1 MLPALAVLIEL
12 QALDAAI
19 DAARKKLA
27 DFPVAE
33 KRAGD
38 GVLAATAALDAAK
51 ATLNDANAARRVVE
65 KDVAGIDARLARFE
79 EHKAAVKTNEQFHAL
94 QHETEV
100 SKQEKA
106 ALEEKVL
113 EMMMAADDL
122 AAKVK
127 AAEDIL
133 AKAKKDLAAVQ
144 AQFAAEKGALEA
156 EIRDLSATRD
166 GKTPGVDKP
175 ALAKYEQIRKA
186 RKGLALAEMV
196 KGHCVACQIGLRPAV
211 ETQIKR
217 NDAIMQCDSCQ
228 RILYYVPAPAE
239 PAAADGAQ

>member
-1 MLPALAVLIEL
+1 MLPALSVLIEL
-12 QALDAAI
+12 QALDTAI

-38 GVLAATAALDAAK
+38 GVAAATAALDAAK
-51 ATLNDANAARRVVE
+51 AAFNDSTAARKLIE
-65 KDVAGIDARLARFE
+65 KDVAGVDARLARFE
-79 EHKAAVKTNEQFHAL
+79 EHKASVKTNEQFHAL

-113 EMMMAADDL
+113 EFMMAADEL

-127 AAEDIL
+127 VAEGVL
-133 AKAKKDLAAVQ
+133 AKAKSDLAAVQ

-156 EIRDLSATRD
+156 EIASLLSQR
-166 GKTPGVDKP
+166 GSKTPNVDKP
-175 ALAKYEQIRKA
+175 TLAKYEQLLKG
-186 RKGLALAEMV
+186 RKGLALAEMTSGRCTV
-196 KGHCVACQIGLRPAV
+196 CHMSLRPVVQA
-211 ETQIKR
+211 QIKR
-217 NDAIMQCDSCQ
+217 NDSIATCESCQ
-228 RILYYVPAPAE
+228 RIMYFVPPATE
-239 PAAADGAQ
+239 PPTPEAQ